1 MKKIFADFANL
12 QNSFKQALENLSQ
25 YNIFAQGKKKI
36 KNNDI
41 NITIFLNFSFSKD
54 CTFQF

>member
-1 MKKIFADFANL
+1 MKKIFANLANF

-54 CTFQF
+54 CIF

>member
-1 MKKIFADFANL
+1 MKKIFANLANF